1 MVEFG
6 SRDKVPEDIKP
17 GTGNSLLRSL
27 YQQTKLLENNGYTF
41 SSESEYLFT
50 MAFTHKS
57 FKDDEMFRTDPVFAD
72 QKLKDALNHFN
83 YEKLELLGD
92 SIVNLCILK

>member
-1 MVEFG
+1 
-6 SRDKVPEDIKP
+6 
-17 GTGNSLLRSL
+17 LLKSL